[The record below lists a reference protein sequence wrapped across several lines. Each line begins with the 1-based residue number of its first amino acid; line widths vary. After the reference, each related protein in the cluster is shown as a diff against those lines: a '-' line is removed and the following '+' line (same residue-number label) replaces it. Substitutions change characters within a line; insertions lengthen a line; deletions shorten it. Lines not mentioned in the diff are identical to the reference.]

1 MGLLK
6 VIIAIIAGVLLDRF
20 AKRMVKKHKDNAIVK
35 QFKTYLDSSCYM
47 ILGGVLFIVLIF

>member
-20 AKRMVKKHKDNAIVK
+20 AKKLVKKHKDNAIVK
-35 QFKTYLDSSCYM
+35 QFKPYLDSSCYM
-47 ILGGVLFIVLIF
+47 VLGGVLLIVLIF